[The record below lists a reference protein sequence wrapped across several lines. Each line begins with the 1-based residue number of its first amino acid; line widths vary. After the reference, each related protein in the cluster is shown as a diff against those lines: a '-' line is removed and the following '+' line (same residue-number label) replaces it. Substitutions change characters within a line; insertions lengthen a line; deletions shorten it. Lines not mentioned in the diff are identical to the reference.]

1 MKKLLLV
8 LMLATTVA
16 QAEAHPGIDQLATG
30 RFPEL
35 HPEVGSGYQESAQDL
50 GIDSGTATGI
60 KGVFIAEAG
69 LGANDKGSIVP
80 QVEEL
85 TERMMN
91 DQRVMSLVRAMQD
104 DPEMQSLLNDPATMS
119 AVQGGDVGT
128 LMKNPVFMKLLNDP
142 RVREI
147 EKSMQ
152 QGGMK

>member
-1 MKKLLLV
+1 M
-8 LMLATTVA
+8 
-16 QAEAHPGIDQLATG
+16 
-30 RFPEL
+30 
-35 HPEVGSGYQESAQDL
+35 
-50 GIDSGTATGI
+50 DSGTATGN
-60 KGVFIAEAG
+60 KSVLIADAG
-69 LGANDKGSIVP
+69 TTVNDKGTIVP
-80 QVEEL
+80 QVEDL

-91 DQRVMSLVRAMQD
+91 DQGIMSLIQAMQG